1 MSEPKS
7 VRFQH
12 RIATGHSI
20 LGSPF
25 VAEIENP
32 LNDPLNAPTAA
43 TTTTARTAKT
53 SESVKKTFRQ
63 FRQHLPVPTVLVVD
77 DALVLSTQPAPTA
90 PLEAGQATI
99 IAISRSG
106 GVVTATLSSVANF
119 ILGAEVEVTDVLEP
133 EPGSSPNT
141 SIDPSIDRTYYAG
154 DRRYVTPD
162 GGAAPLGSAP
172 PSSYDEDPGFDGTFI
187 VPNVNVASSQL
198 QWKQAGPNSSGSGG
212 EITQA
217 EQPAPRPRV
226 TLLYKNGNPMSGA
239 DWHNAVSVETDVPH
253 VNAEGAEASERFWFE
268 AGEYE
273 PTAAESQAD
282 PTLPTPSNP
291 VVVTTRQYSD
301 GSSATGVAP
310 LPALSPAQQDAR
322 RQSGYSRQPA
332 PLTTAGMQAAAD
344 QDAADQDAKLNAQ
357 RAPLPV
363 SVPLTAVGDV
373 QIPAFPPSAPASR
386 EVVIAAHP
394 YAATVT
400 PATEPD
406 PTASE

>member
-77 DALVLSTQPAPTA
+77 DALVLSTQPLPATLPSGEIQ
-90 PLEAGQATI
+90 PGQASI
-99 IAISRSG
+99 IAIARSG

-187 VPNVNVASSQL
+187 VANVNVASSQL

-310 LPALSPAQQDAR
+310 LPALSPAQQDATR
-322 RQSGYSRQPA
+322 PA
-332 PLTTAGMQAAAD
+332 VRTTASMQAAAD
-344 QDAADQDAKLNAQ
+344 QDAAKQDAMLNA
-357 RAPLPV
+357 RSAPASLPV
-363 SVPLTAVGDV
+363 SVPMTAVGDV
-373 QIPAFPPSAPASR
+373 QIPAFVAPAPAAEPDITKQLDSEPSAP
-386 EVVIAAHP
+386 E
-394 YAATVT
+394 T
-400 PATEPD
+400 ATE
-406 PTASE
+406 